1 MSRGKEDLSV
11 QDWLFDIRSRTFLLL
26 ALSFLVLVYIAVA
39 KIVVTSD
46 NGFENYLKSLS
57 GNGPVDLSM
66 QIFSELGW
74 VLYPILISIILFIK
88 RKTRRLGLILLLSLL
103 VGSMASAYMR
113 CYTGYEKPDLQF
125 SGVHL
130 SITPGADIGVPCK
143 IDGTFPAGSTV
154 RATIF
159 AFITGYALSRRFPRG
174 HYLIW
179 LYPVLISMSRLYLL
193 QEYPTTILAGAI
205 FGLLV
210 ADTVS
215 KKLKIEVIFDQS
227 KT

>member
-143 IDGTFPAGSTV
+143 IGGTFPAGSTV

-179 LYPVLISMSRLYLL
+179 LYPGLISMSRLYLL